1 MYFFIYI
8 IFIYFFSNI
17 LTIFLHNIIPNKIE
31 LGLNKTFELNVSN
44 LTIIDVEFK
53 FELKDKF
60 NNKIF
65 ELECF
70 NKSSVLLEC
79 NEIQILI
86 YEHTQILSN
95 PDLNLFF
102 NNEKTNL
109 TLTIEKPNSLELIKN
124 YNNNFNIFNYAI
136 AKFELVVN
144 YNKLYNSSF
153 TFKIGDE
160 NIYDC
165 VINDDNVNLLV
176 CEHEII
182 TNKNILTLKLNDN
195 NEISYNIKEYS
206 KQFSK
211 ILNVLK
217 STYFIN
223 QNEQNVYFKVDSS
236 YKMNESEIYL
246 KNSKNEKILLSNCSF
261 FNYGFDYAKCNAM
274 LKNIDNYDVYVNNLN
289 TNIKISVLDLPKIIS
304 NIEKINPNKILISGE
319 ETKFILNVDYVVNLN
334 NTILTLENEFFSD
347 EEKIF
352 LNCVEIEENFNQI
365 ECSCKFSNSGVYYVY
380 LNGIKQKVKIVVYN
394 NNLTKALKIEPE
406 IIKIESSKIE
416 NITIIFDSIENIY
429 NSKFY
434 LKSDDNIT
442 LNLTLNYRCCNLYAF
457 FDVMIFIEKT
467 YFLYINDTK
476 QNFITISATK
486 NNFTSKIIEIS
497 PKSIATFFKGFFTL
511 KVDNNTGISSVTII
525 LKKDD
530 DDNKIDLK
538 CKEDLLN
545 WEFAQCEF
553 DGDFIEGSYKIYLN
567 ETEQENLIVNSIFM
581 PELMYFFPMR
591 IFPSLNK
598 QNVSLIFSDD
608 VENFTN
614 KINFVSDEFN
624 LSSNC
629 IENDDFFINCSA
641 EFKNEG
647 EYFIYVDDVNYG
659 KFIFVNKE
667 ENFVEI
673 NENFSI
679 FVKNCFLFL
688 ILMLIIF

>member
-1 MYFFIYI
+1 MFFYL
-8 IFIYFFSNI
+8 IFINFFSNI
-17 LTIFLHNIIPNKIE
+17 LSINFLNIIPNNVS
-31 LGLNKTFELNVSN
+31 LGSNQIFEFNVSN
-44 LTIIDVEFK
+44 LATVDVEFK

-70 NKSSVLLEC
+70 NKSNELLEC
-79 NEIQILI
+79 KEIQILI

-95 PDLNLFF
+95 PELNLFN

-109 TLTIEKPNSLELIKN
+109 TLLIIKPEALKLIKN
-124 YNNNFNIFNYAI
+124 YNENNNIFNYAM

-144 YNKLYNSSF
+144 YNKLYNSNYI
-153 TFKIGDE
+153 FKIGDE

-165 VINDDNVNLLV
+165 IINDDNVNLLV

-182 TNKNILTLKLNDN
+182 TTKNNLTLKLIDD
-195 NEISYNIKEYS
+195 EDVKISYKIKEPNEN
-206 KQFSK
+206 FSLIK
-211 ILNVLK
+211 NMLK

-223 QNEQNVYFKVDSS
+223 QNEQNVYFIVDSS

-246 KNSKNEKILLSNCSF
+246 KNSNEKILLSKCSF
-261 FNYGFDYAKCNAM
+261 FNFGFDYAKCNAI
-274 LKNIDNYDVYVNNLN
+274 LKNVDNYDVYVNNSN
-289 TNIKISVLDLPKIIS
+289 TNIKISVLEKPKIIS
-304 NIEKINPNKILISGE
+304 SVENIKPNKILISNE
-319 ETKFILNVDYVVNLN
+319 ETKFILNVDYVVDLN

-352 LNCVEIEENFNQI
+352 LNCAEIEENSNEI

-394 NNLTKALKIEPE
+394 NNLTKGLKIEPE
-406 IIKIESSKIE
+406 IIKIESKKE
-416 NITIIFDSIENIY
+416 NITIIFDSIKNIY
-429 NSKFY
+429 NSKLY

-442 LNLTLNYRCCNLYAF
+442 LNLTLNYRCCYLYAY
-457 FDVMIFIEKT
+457 FDVVFSIEKT
-467 YFLYINDTK
+467 YFLYINDIK
-476 QNFITISATK
+476 QEFISIFATK
-486 NNFTSKIIEIS
+486 NNFTSKIVEIF
-497 PKSIATFFKGFFTL
+497 PKSIATFFKGIFTL
-511 KVDNNTGISSVTII
+511 KVDNNTGISSLTIY

-530 DDNKIDLK
+530 EIINLK
-538 CKEDLLN
+538 CKENLLN
-545 WEFAQCEF
+545 WDFAECEF
-553 DGDFIEGSYKIYLN
+553 SDDFKENSYKIYLN
-567 ETEQENLIVNSIFM
+567 EIEQENLIVNSIFM
-581 PELMYFFPMR
+581 PELNYFFPIR

-598 QNVSLIFSDD
+598 QNVSLFFSDD
-608 VENFTN
+608 VQNFTN

-629 IENDDFFINCSA
+629 VENDDFFINCSA

-647 EYFIYVDDVNYG
+647 EYFIYVNDVNYG

-673 NENFSI
+673 NENFSF

-688 ILMLIIF
+688 ILIIIL